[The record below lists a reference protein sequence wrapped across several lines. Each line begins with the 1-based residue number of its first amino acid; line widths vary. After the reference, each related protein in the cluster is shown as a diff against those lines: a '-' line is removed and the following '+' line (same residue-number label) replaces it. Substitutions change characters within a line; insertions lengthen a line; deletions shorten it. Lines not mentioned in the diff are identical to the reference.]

1 MKKLG
6 LVLLFWGM
14 SVANASAQN
23 VEEVLKGYMDAW
35 AEHSIPKINAFYAND
50 VIWYDLSSD
59 SITKGKEKVSKAITD
74 AFMGYVPN
82 MYWGKTGD
90 TFVSGNTVI
99 YEWTYGGT
107 FDGKWGDIRV
117 NNKEFSIKG
126 ISTTTINNR
135 GKIISQKDYYDA
147 DSFKRALGIVK

>member
-1 MKKLG
+1 MRKLS
-6 LVLLFWGM
+6 LALLFLCM

-23 VEEVLKGYMDAW
+23 VEEVLKGYMNAW
-35 AEHSIPKINAFYAND
+35 GAHDIPKISSFYAND

-59 SITKGKEKVSKAITD
+59 MTTKGKEKVSKAIAD

-82 MYWGKTGD
+82 MYWLKNGD
-90 TFVSGNTVI
+90 TFVSRNTVI

-107 FDGKWGDIRV
+107 FDGKWGDVRIR
-117 NNKEFSIKG
+117 NKTFSIKG
-126 ISTTTINNR
+126 ISTTTINNS

-147 DSFKRALGIVK
+147 DSFKRALGVVK

>member
-1 MKKLG
+1 MRKLS
-6 LVLLFWGM
+6 LVLFFWCM
-14 SVANASAQN
+14 SVTNASAQN
-23 VEEVLKGYMDAW
+23 VEEVLKGYMNAW
-35 AEHSIPKINAFYAND
+35 GAHDIPKINSFYAND

-59 SITKGKEKVSKAITD
+59 TTTKGKEKVSKAITD

-82 MYWGKTGD
+82 MYWVKAGD

-107 FDGKWGDIRV
+107 FDGKWGDNLV
-117 NNKEFSIKG
+117 KNKEFSIKG
-126 ISTTTINNR
+126 ISTTTINNS
-135 GKIISQKDYYDA
+135 GKIISQKDYYDT